1 MRGEGLSTT
10 NTLSACES
18 DEALESDVEAAAMNP
33 GDVRGIAFQ
42 RRRGKG
48 MLYVWYA
55 VGGDIWSG
63 SGEGD
68 RMD

>member
-1 MRGEGLSTT
+1 MRGERWSTT
-10 NTLSACES
+10 DTLFAYES
-18 DEALESDVEAAAMNP
+18 DEARESDVEAAAMNP
-33 GDVRGIAFQ
+33 GDVRGVAFQ

-48 MLYVWYA
+48 MLYVRYA